1 MREEISFSKIIDITL
16 KLWWVVLIFAII
28 GSLVAYTVSTAFMT
42 PMYRSIAKVYVS
54 GSERQEGTNLNIN
67 DVNLSTRLVTTY
79 IEILCG
85 NEFLTEVAEDYN
97 KKYGSGKSS
106 MNAVAIKSNIT
117 MDSANDTE
125 ILEIE
130 YKADSSEKA
139 NRVLSILLDKA
150 QGEITRVMNGC
161 KVSIVDNATI
171 PLNPFSPNIR
181 QNTFI
186 GLVLGILLGVAVVL
200 IRELLDTRINDDDDI
215 KTRYKLPVLGI
226 IPNIDTD

>member
-1 MREEISFSKIIDITL
+1 MKEEIVFVKLLELIL

-28 GSLVAYTVSTAFMT
+28 GSLVAYTVSTVLMT
-42 PMYRSIAKVYVS
+42 PMYKSTAKVYVS

-67 DVNLSTRLVTTY
+67 DVNLSTRLVSTY

-85 NEFLTEVAEDYN
+85 NEFLAEVAEDYN
-97 KKYGSGKSS
+97 KKYSNDTTTMTASSIKSS
-106 MNAVAIKSNIT
+106 IT

-130 YKADSSEKA
+130 YKADSPKKA
-139 NRVLSILLDKA
+139 HNVLSILLDNA

-186 GLVLGILLGVAVVL
+186 GWFLGIVLGIVVILL
-200 IRELLDTRINDDDDI
+200 RELFDTRIKDDDDI
-215 KTRYKLPVLGI
+215 KNRYKLPVLGI

>member
-1 MREEISFSKIIDITL
+1 MKDEIIFVKLLELTL

-42 PMYRSIAKVYVS
+42 PMYKSTAKVYVS

-67 DVNLSTRLVTTY
+67 DVNLSTRLVSTY

-85 NEFLTEVAEDYN
+85 NEFLTEVAKDYN
-97 KKYGSGKSS
+97 RKYKNDANPLSAS
-106 MNAVAIKSNIT
+106 AIKSNIT
-117 MDSANDTE
+117 MNSANETE

-130 YKADSSEKA
+130 YKADSAKKA
-139 NRVLSILLDKA
+139 NRVLSILLDNA

-186 GLVLGILLGVAVVL
+186 GLLLGIVLGVAVIL
-200 IRELLDTRINDDDDI
+200 MRELFDTRIKDDDDI
-215 KTRYKLPVLGI
+215 KNRYKLPVLGI